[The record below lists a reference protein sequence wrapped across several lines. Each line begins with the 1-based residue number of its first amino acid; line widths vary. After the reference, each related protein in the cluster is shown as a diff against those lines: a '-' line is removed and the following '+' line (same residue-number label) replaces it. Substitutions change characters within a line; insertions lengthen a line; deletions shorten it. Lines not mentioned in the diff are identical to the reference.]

1 MPPAPKRE
9 TFSRPCPVATRGLHA
24 KSLEIGKRSSVI
36 APANVDPQSAL
47 INSEMFDVIDRKSL
61 GSELAE
67 TIERHARTLQSL
79 SEGKNIC
86 SIEVLN
92 TAAILNASGKLGSYR
107 PFSIALIVCLVT
119 TNAAA
124 RSA

>member
-1 MPPAPKRE
+1 M
-9 TFSRPCPVATRGLHA
+9 GLHA
-24 KSLEIGKRSSVI
+24 KSLEIGRRSSVVG
-36 APANVDPQSAL
+36 PANLDPQSAL
-47 INSEMFDVIDRKSL
+47 INSGMFAVVDRKSL

-67 TIERHARTLQSL
+67 IIERHARTLQSL

>member
-1 MPPAPKRE
+1 M
-9 TFSRPCPVATRGLHA
+9 GLHA
-24 KSLEIGKRSSVI
+24 KSMEIGRRPSVI
-36 APANVDPQSAL
+36 GPANLDPQSAL
-47 INSEMFDVIDRKSL
+47 INSGMFAVIDSESL
-61 GSELAE
+61 VDELAE
-67 TIERHARTLQSL
+67 TIERHACTFQSL

-86 SIEVLN
+86 SIEMSN

-107 PFSIALIVCLVT
+107 PFSIALTVCLVT

>member
-1 MPPAPKRE
+1 M
-9 TFSRPCPVATRGLHA
+9 GLHA
-24 KSLEIGKRSSVI
+24 KSMEIGRRSSLI
-36 APANVDPQSAL
+36 APANVDPQSAR
-47 INSEMFDVIDRKSL
+47 INSEMFTVIASESL
-61 GSELAE
+61 VGALAE
-67 TIERHARTLQSL
+67 IIERQACTLQSR

-86 SIEVLN
+86 SIEMLN

-107 PFSIALIVCLVT
+107 PFSIALTVCLVT

>member
-1 MPPAPKRE
+1 M
-9 TFSRPCPVATRGLHA
+9 GLHA
-24 KSLEIGKRSSVI
+24 KSMEIGRRSSVI
-36 APANVDPQSAL
+36 GPANLDPQSAL
-47 INSEMFDVIDRKSL
+47 INSEMFAVVDSKSL
-61 GSELAE
+61 VAELAE
-67 TIERHARTLQSL
+67 THERHACTFQSL

-86 SIEVLN
+86 SIEMSN

-107 PFSIALIVCLVT
+107 PFSIALTVCLVT

>member
-1 MPPAPKRE
+1 M
-9 TFSRPCPVATRGLHA
+9 
-24 KSLEIGKRSSVI
+24 I

-92 TAAILNASGKLGSYR
+92 TVAILNASGKLGSYR